1 MRTPRWY
8 GAAATLCV
16 AASALGQAW
25 GAATEDF
32 PRRPIR
38 LIVVAPPGGPGD
50 IAARIV
56 SVRLAEALDRN
67 VIVDNRPSVNGILG
81 SELAAKAAPDGATL
95 LAGNSGTH
103 GANPVLYK
111 KLPYDAIRD
120 FAPITQTLFAGS
132 VLTAR
137 PKIGPRSFAELLAA
151 TKKEPDKFNA
161 GIPGATGQLTLSLL
175 KLLTGIKLN
184 EIPFKGSSPTELAV
198 IAGEID
204 VAFVALPIAAVNIQ
218 AGRMKG
224 FGTSTAKRSPLIP
237 DVPTFDELGIYNFR
251 VGLWNGLLAPA
262 KTPDRIIRR
271 LHAEIVRMF
280 QNQDLRDFVSARG
293 NEIIANTPEE
303 FSAVIRSDI
312 EKYRKVVAAAGIQ
325 LN

>member
-111 KLPYDAIRD
+111 KLPY
-120 FAPITQTLFAGS
+120 
-132 VLTAR
+132 
-137 PKIGPRSFAELLAA
+137 
-151 TKKEPDKFNA
+151 
-161 GIPGATGQLTLSLL
+161 
-175 KLLTGIKLN
+175 
-184 EIPFKGSSPTELAV
+184 
-198 IAGEID
+198 
-204 VAFVALPIAAVNIQ
+204 
-218 AGRMKG
+218 
-224 FGTSTAKRSPLIP
+224 
-237 DVPTFDELGIYNFR
+237 
-251 VGLWNGLLAPA
+251 
-262 KTPDRIIRR
+262 
-271 LHAEIVRMF
+271 
-280 QNQDLRDFVSARG
+280 
-293 NEIIANTPEE
+293 
-303 FSAVIRSDI
+303 
-312 EKYRKVVAAAGIQ
+312 
-325 LN
+325 